1 MPIKYSST
9 CGSKIFLHTPSEAAI
24 LARIGSNQM
33 IEQQQ
38 TMDSDIFFKKN
49 ESAISALPMKIAVL
63 SCILL
68 LGGMVYSPYLQS
80 LSMFF
85 LGIAALWYAHVLKQ
99 KQDYRTAVAFAIIT
113 LHFFIVLASLLYP
126 LEDSGYLLE
135 RLRIKAPFLGLPLV
149 FWILPAFPKRYY
161 LLIWSF
167 LVVLLAIT
175 SLGITINY
183 LLHQET
189 INLMIRQ
196 GQPMPMPCN
205 HIRFSLLQAMGIA
218 GGLYVLETWTAPGRT
233 TRQWHILGLT
243 GLILWLFVAQHLIA
257 VRSGLVVTYA
267 VLATAAIRY
276 ILAQKKYLVGG
287 LFLLMLILT
296 PILAYQFVPSVQ
308 TRVGY
313 MRYDFDL
320 YRKGN
325 AGGTLSDASRWIS
338 WEIGWKIFKES
349 PWTGVGPGNL
359 RKEVEAQ
366 YAAAYPA
373 HEKRL
378 MPHNQF
384 LHTAA
389 GSGIT
394 GLLLFLIAFF
404 VPLFYRKNWTH
415 FPLLALHLIA
425 FLSFIVEATL
435 ENAMGVAFY
444 LFFLL
449 FSLNFLKEKP
459 GEETLLPA

>member
-1 MPIKYSST
+1 MA
-9 CGSKIFLHTPSEAAI
+9 LNA
-24 LARIGSNQM
+24 LW
-33 IEQQQ
+33 
-38 TMDSDIFFKKN
+38 KKN
-49 ESAISALPMKIAVL
+49 EATRPTLPMKMAVI

-68 LGGMVYSPYLQS
+68 LGGMVYAPYLQS
-80 LSMFF
+80 LSMFL
-85 LGIAALWYAHVLKQ
+85 LGIAACWHTLAQNQ
-99 KQDYRTAVAFAIIT
+99 KQDYRGAIVFAVIP
-113 LHFFIVLASLLYP
+113 LYFFIVLSGLFYP
-126 LEDSGYLLE
+126 LEDPGYFLE
-135 RLRIKAPFLGLPLV
+135 RLRIKAPFLGLPLF
-149 FWILPAFPKRYY
+149 FWLLPAFSKRDY

-167 LVVLLAIT
+167 LAVLLAIT

-183 LLHQET
+183 FLNQEA

-205 HIRFSLLQAMGIA
+205 HIRYSLLQAMGLA
-218 GGLYVLETWTAPGRT
+218 GGLYVLESWIAEGRT
-233 TRQWHILGLT
+233 ARKWQIAGLA
-243 GLILWLFVAQHLIA
+243 GLILWLFIAQHLIA

-267 VLATAAIRY
+267 LLTAAAIRY

-287 LFLLMLILT
+287 VFLLLLALA

-325 AGGTLSDASRWIS
+325 TAGTLSDASRWVS
-338 WEIGWKIFKES
+338 WRIGWDIFKES
-349 PWTGVGPGNL
+349 PWTGIGPGNL
-359 RKEVEAQ
+359 RKQVELQ
-366 YAAAYPA
+366 YANAYPSY
-373 HEKRL
+373 EKRL

-389 GSGIT
+389 GSGIA
-394 GLLLFLIAFF
+394 GLLLFLTAFF
-404 VPLFYRKNWTH
+404 LPLFYRRNWTH

-449 FSLNFLKEKP
+449 FSLNFLKAKP
-459 GEETLLPA
+459 GG